1 MNKPIQVGI
10 TGGIGSGKSLI
21 CRIFGCLGIPLYDA
35 DSRAKMLMTTDRI
48 VVDQIQKEFGYLSYH
63 ANGALNKDHLR
74 KTFANPAELKK
85 LNAIV
90 HPRVAHDYRAWVD
103 EHSESRYVIKEAAL
117 LFESGSAKQL
127 DHLIVVFAPE
137 HLRIQRV
144 LKRDP
149 HRSLLEVESIIKNQM
164 SEEEKMAK
172 ADDIIVNDETQL
184 VIPQVLEL
192 HKRLNSMN

>member
-1 MNKPIQVGI
+1 MNRPFQVGI

-48 VVDQIQKEFGYLSYH
+48 LVDQIQKEFGKLSYH
-63 ANGALNKDHLR
+63 ANGTLNKEHLR
-74 KTFANPAELKK
+74 KAFADPVELKK

-90 HPRVAHDYRAWVD
+90 HPRVAHDYRNWVD
-103 EHSESRYVIKEAAL
+103 QQKESKYVIKEAAL
-117 LFESGSAKQL
+117 LIESGSSEQL
-127 DHLIVVFAPE
+127 DHLIVVSAPE
-137 HLRIQRV
+137 SLRIQRV

-149 HRSLLEVESIIKNQM
+149 HRSQLEVENIIKNQM
-164 SEEEKMAK
+164 SEKEKMAK
-172 ADDIIVNDETQL
+172 ADDVIVNDETKL

-192 HKRLNSMN
+192 HERLNSMN